1 MIQGFLLY
9 TMEYFDIVDEKGI
22 PTGETVERTVAH
34 AQGIRHRTA
43 HLWILRKG
51 LSGTEVLL
59 QKRTMT
65 KDSFPG
71 CYDISSAGHMP
82 AGSDYIESALR
93 ELKEELGLEANP
105 KDFIFC
111 GDKTASR
118 DTEFYGKEFHD
129 REYCRVFALWRDVK
143 DNEFTFQAEEVSGV
157 IWMNL
162 DECIEAVRENR
173 IPHCIFLEELLMLK
187 TAIE

>member
-1 MIQGFLLY
+1 
-9 TMEYFDIVDEKGI
+9 MEYFDIVDEKGI

-43 HLWILRKG
+43 HLWILRKTDAG
-51 LSGTEVLL
+51 VEVLL
-59 QKRTMT
+59 QKRTDN

-82 AGSDYIESALR
+82 AGSDYEESAVR
-93 ELKEELGLEANP
+93 ELKEELGLDVDP

-118 DTEFYGKEFHD
+118 DTEFHGKAFHD
-129 REYCRVFALWRDVK
+129 REYCRIFALWRDIK
-143 DNEFTFQAEEVSGV
+143 DDEFTFQPEEVSGV

-162 DECIEAVRENR
+162 DECIEAVRENL